1 MNSNLLANKTICDT
15 TYDSKSHQM
24 INSRY
29 ISNPPDD
36 LDVNV
41 KKDMRWVLAKP
52 KKGMLMEL

>member
-1 MNSNLLANKTICDT
+1 
-15 TYDSKSHQM
+15 M